1 MTETGFVVRGAPAY
15 KITGSLP
22 FEAVLPVGFPES
34 EFLQRVEEIVTVAVV
49 GALADAWR
57 EHEEGTEED
66 KPETEEKGPGIIP
79 GAICECGRPLP
90 HAECWCGDATKTEH
104 CDPES

>member
-1 MTETGFVVRGAPAY
+1 MTETGFIVRGAPAY
-15 KITGSLP
+15 KIQGSLP
-22 FEAVLPVGFPES
+22 FEAVLPVGFAES
-34 EFLQRVEEIVTVAVV
+34 EFLERVEQIVTVAVV

-66 KPETEEKGPGIIP
+66 EPTEEK
-79 GAICECGRPLP
+79 ECSCRSTDHPDETEHSCP
-90 HAECWCGDATKTEH
+90 PCPKTEH